1 MLQRGWAFLGSVL
14 GNSIPIKMD
23 FMVGSGSLAQRFI
36 EEFKIPKAW
45 VDGHFAGLTH
55 RFYNTDRQGD
65 LKNLNRVLAA
75 LDAWF
80 YQGPERKP
88 FYANHASFVEWVGQ
102 LSNIVNSDDKNLEKQ
117 KVDLTKA
124 IKGVLQLE
132 DDFKISKDSLI
143 KKIHKNGH
151 PEDFRKNLIQ
161 RMGRNYPRVLGK
173 RPEHFYFQTPEA
185 WEKMVDYLNQTLPEN
200 TMFSGDEKTLLA
212 HYLTQ
217 FQDKRRAGY
226 NAEITPRN
234 ENSNAVHA
242 VSLYFHFLHFKSLL
256 PEADQRAL
264 EPHQKDILLLFLFHD
279 GVDEFINEAFSAG
292 DSYAKKGGKPRP
304 QGTELHR
311 DIFLGY
317 LKKLAG
323 EKGISCPEAL
333 LSRADALLKA
343 LDVWKKI
350 NDETKNVGK
359 ALDVKKATI
368 KKILKAAG
376 LPEDLTKVPY
386 EDLVLALVVKGMDRL
401 SNNREHTAYQE
412 LSEILFPTA
421 KLPPVLQVA
430 LLEAL
435 RPHVDEKSRHY
446 LESSIQAIGA
456 LQKARPD
463 PDYRNPKALILAFPE
478 NSPLL
483 TDYVTQALSAGP
495 YNIWLSDWENAAKEA
510 FTGLF
515 GKMADLDTIIGDRK
529 EEVRETLEDLPR
541 SLPTRMKQFLNAL
554 NVAGI
559 CGQVGFGLT
568 TVLQASG
575 AIHLPDM
582 AQHIAA
588 SGQWWATIPTMIPM
602 LRYAFEQRS
611 LLGAAAV
618 GANVVCLGQ
627 MAAHPEQIGVWLI
640 GMLVANSL
648 WSLSRNKHTVAPNDR
663 LQPADVR
670 NLRPAIRDEIVSK
683 KEFLLESLSGIRRN
697 GRTVFQHAVDT
708 AEGRKPDADWSRKLE
723 NLQAFHSVSAV
734 AHLVA
739 ILGYFSNNPVL
750 RGVAEPVLGG
760 LVVMDG
766 TRERNPAWQVSGLIQ
781 IGAKFWLAGDPN
793 NPVAAGTLILS
804 YGLFG
809 VGLMELGKKQS
820 SDRG

>member
-1 MLQRGWAFLGSVL
+1 MLQRGGSFLGSVL

-23 FMVGSGSLAQRFI
+23 FMVGSGSLAQGFI
-36 EEFKIPKAW
+36 GAFEIPKAW
-45 VDGHFAGLTH
+45 VDGHFAELTH

-102 LSNIVNSDDKNLEKQ
+102 LSNIVNSDDRSLEKQ

-124 IKGVLQLE
+124 IKDVLQLE
-132 DDFKISKDSLI
+132 DDFEISEDSLI
-143 KKIHKNGH
+143 KKIHEKTH

-173 RPEHFYFQTPEA
+173 HPEHFYFQTPEA
-185 WEKMVDYLNQTLPEN
+185 WEKMVDYLNRTLPEDHAQ
-200 TMFSGDEKTLLA
+200 FSSDEKTLLA

-242 VSLYFHFLHFKSLL
+242 VSLYLQFLHFKSLL
-256 PEADQRAL
+256 PEEDQRAL
-264 EPHQKDILLLFLFHD
+264 EPYQKDILLLFLFHD
-279 GVDEFINEAFSAG
+279 GVDEFINEAFYAG

-323 EKGISCPEAL
+323 EKDISCPGDL
-333 LSRADALLKA
+333 LSRAGELLKA
-343 LDVWKKI
+343 LDVWKKV
-350 NDETKNVGK
+350 NDETKNAGK
-359 ALDVKKATI
+359 ALDVKNATI
-368 KKILKAAG
+368 KKILKAAN

-386 EDLVLALVVKGMDRL
+386 GDLVLALVVKGIDRL
-401 SNNREHTAYQE
+401 SNNREHTAYQA

-435 RPHVDEKSRHY
+435 RPHVDEKSRRR
-446 LESSIQAIGA
+446 LEASIKAIRA
-456 LQKARPD
+456 LQDGRPD
-463 PDYRNPKALILAFPE
+463 PDYRNPKALISAFPAD
-478 NSPLL
+478 SPLQP
-483 TDYVTQALSAGP
+483 DYVTQALSAGP
-495 YNIWLSDWENAAKEA
+495 YNIWLSDWENAAKEG

-515 GKMADLDTIIGDRK
+515 GKMADLNTIVGDRK
-529 EEVRETLEDLPR
+529 DEVHETLDHLHR
-541 SLPTRMKQFLNAL
+541 SLPTRMKQVLNAL

-627 MAAHPEQIGVWLI
+627 MAANPEQIGVWLN

-648 WSLSRNKHTVAPNDR
+648 WSLSRNKHTVDPNDR

-670 NLRPAIRDEIVSK
+670 NLRPAIRDEIVSTK
-683 KEFLLESLSGIRRN
+683 DFLLEALSGIRRN
-697 GRTVFQHAVDT
+697 WRTVINSAVDT
-708 AEGRKPDADWSRKLE
+708 AEGSKPDAHWPTKLK
-723 NLQAFHSVSAV
+723 NLKAFHSLNAV
-734 AHLVA
+734 AHGVA
-739 ILGYFSNNPVL
+739 ILGYLSNNPVW

-766 TRERNPAWQVSGLIQ
+766 TREKIPAWQVSGLIQ
-781 IGAKFWLAGDPN
+781 IGARLVLAVDPD
-793 NPVAAGTLILS
+793 NPVAAGALVAS
-804 YGLFG
+804 FGAFG
-809 VGLMELGKKQS
+809 VGLMELGQKKDPS
-820 SDRG
+820 R

>member
-1 MLQRGWAFLGSVL
+1 MGSVL
-14 GNSIPIKMD
+14 ANSIPIKMD
-23 FMVGSGSLAQRFI
+23 FMVGSGSLAQGFI
-36 EEFKIPKAW
+36 GAFEIPKAW
-45 VDGHFAGLTH
+45 VDGHFAELTH

-161 RMGRNYPRVLGK
+161 RMGRNYPSVLGE

-200 TMFSGDEKTLLA
+200 TRFSGDEKTLLA

-242 VSLYFHFLHFKSLL
+242 VSLYLQFLHFKSLL

-279 GVDEFINEAFSAG
+279 GVDEFINEAFSAS
-292 DSYAKKGGKPRP
+292 DSYAKKGGKARP
-304 QGTELHR
+304 VGTELHR
-311 DIFLGY
+311 DIFLSGY
-317 LKKLAG
+317 LKKLAD
-323 EKGISCPEAL
+323 EKNISCPETL
-333 LSRADALLKA
+333 LSRANELLKA
-343 LDVWKKI
+343 LDVWKKV
-350 NDETKNVGK
+350 NDETKNFGRV
-359 ALDVKKATI
+359 LDVKKATI
-368 KKILKAAG
+368 KKILKAAN

-386 EDLVLALVVKGMDRL
+386 EDLILALVVKGMDRL

-412 LSEILFPTA
+412 LSEILFPTV
-421 KLPPVLQVA
+421 KLAPVLQVA

-435 RPHVDEKSRHY
+435 RPYVDQKSRHY
-446 LESSIQAIGA
+446 LESSIQAIRA
-456 LQKARPD
+456 LQDGRPD
-463 PDYRNPKALILAFPE
+463 PDYRNPEALISAFPE
-478 NSPLL
+478 NSPLQS
-483 TDYVTQALSAGP
+483 DYVTQALSSGA
-495 YNIWLSDWENAAKEA
+495 YNTWLSEFDDATKDA
-510 FTGLF
+510 FTRLF
-515 GKMADLDTIIGDRK
+515 GKMADLNTIVGDRK
-529 EEVRETLEDLPR
+529 EEVHNTLDHLPR
-541 SLPTRMKQFLNAL
+541 SLPTRMKQVLNAL

-588 SGQWWATIPTMIPM
+588 SGQWWATIPTMMPM

-618 GANVVCLGQ
+618 GANAVCLAQ
-627 MAAHPEQIGVWLI
+627 MAAHPEQIGVWLN

-648 WSLSRNKHTVAPNDR
+648 WSLSRNKHTVDPNDR

-670 NLRPAIRDEIVSK
+670 NLRPAIRDEIVST
-683 KEFLLESLSGIRRN
+683 KEFLLEALSGIRRN
-697 GRTVFQHAVDT
+697 GRTVINSAVDT
-708 AEGRKPDADWSRKLE
+708 AEGSKPDAHWPTRLK
-723 NLQAFHSVSAV
+723 NLRAFHGLNAV
-734 AHLVA
+734 AHGVA
-739 ILGYFSNNPVL
+739 ILGYLSNNPVL

-766 TRERNPAWQVSGLIQ
+766 TREKIPAWQVSGLIQ
-781 IGAKFWLAGDPN
+781 LGARLVLAVDPD
-793 NPVAAGTLILS
+793 NPVAAGALVAS
-804 YGLFG
+804 WGAFG
-809 VGLMELGKKQS
+809 VGLMELGQKKDPS
-820 SDRG
+820 R